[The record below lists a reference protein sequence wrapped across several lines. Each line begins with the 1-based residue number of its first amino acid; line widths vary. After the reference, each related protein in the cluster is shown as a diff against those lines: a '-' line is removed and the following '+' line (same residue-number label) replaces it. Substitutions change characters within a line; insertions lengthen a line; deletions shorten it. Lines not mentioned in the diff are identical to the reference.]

1 MTPDI
6 NTATNSS
13 IMLWIM
19 HKFSVVF
26 KDHAILKGGMQ
37 LMLLSSHRAT
47 NDLDYV
53 FSPFKSKKD
62 VEMDI
67 ESILGELDGAK
78 IEKTMHSKTGR
89 FIISFGKANVQIE
102 FNVSLQTKSEAL
114 STQQLANTVGAL
126 PKVIRVMASD
136 VALSHKLAAWNERR
150 LLRDL
155 YDVHFW
161 HSIIG
166 ATPDIETLD
175 QRLSSIN
182 SRLPKL
188 KSKKKMSLV
197 ELCDELERAL
207 ANLDESTFLN
217 QLEPLIPKEHID
229 GHFPIFK
236 ASIKSFIDKLRI
248 TENKQ

>member
-6 NTATNSS
+6 NTATNAS
-13 IMLWIM
+13 IMLWVM
-19 HKFSVVF
+19 HRFSVVF

-47 NDLDYV
+47 NDLNYV
-53 FSPFKSKKD
+53 FSPFKSKKE
-62 VEMDI
+62 VERDI
-67 ESILGELDGAK
+67 ESILGELNGAK
-78 IEKTMHSKTGR
+78 IEKSMHSNTGR

-102 FNVSLQTKSEAL
+102 FNVSLQTKSKAL
-114 STQQLANTVGAL
+114 STQQLASSVGAL

-161 HSIIG
+161 HSTIG
-166 ATPDIETLD
+166 ATPDMETLN

-188 KSKKKMSLV
+188 KSKKKMSLS
-197 ELCDELERAL
+197 ELCKELEKSL
-207 ANLDESTFLN
+207 GNLDESTFKT

-229 GHFPIFK
+229 GHFLIFK

-248 TENKQ
+248 KGSK